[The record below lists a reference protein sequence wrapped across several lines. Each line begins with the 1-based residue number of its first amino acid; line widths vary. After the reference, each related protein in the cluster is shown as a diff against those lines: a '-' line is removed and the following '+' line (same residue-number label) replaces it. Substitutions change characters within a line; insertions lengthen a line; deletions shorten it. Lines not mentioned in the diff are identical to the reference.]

1 MALGWLKVGTGL
13 ALAVIAA
20 FVMIHPD
27 VDLLEGIFHPGQD
40 AHQELASA
48 ITVVL
53 DGPPVVAATAPLDTT
68 PVLTAYR
75 PDSLDLQCA
84 RLC

>member
-1 MALGWLKVGTGL
+1 MALGWLKAGTGL
-13 ALAVIAA
+13 ALAVIAT

-27 VDLLEGIFHPGQD
+27 VDLLQGIFHPEQD
-40 AHQELASA
+40 TDEGLAP
-48 ITVVL
+48 ITAVL
-53 DGPPVVAATAPLDTT
+53 DGPPVVAAPAPQDTT

-75 PDSLDLQCA
+75 PNSLDLQCV

>member
-13 ALAVIAA
+13 ALSVIAA

-27 VDLLEGIFHPGQD
+27 ANLLEGIFQPGQD
-40 AHQELASA
+40 ANQGLAS
-48 ITVVL
+48 ITAVL
-53 DGPPVVAATAPLDTT
+53 DEPPVVAATAPQDTT
-68 PVLTAYR
+68 PVLAAYR
-75 PDSLDLQCA
+75 PSSLDLQCV